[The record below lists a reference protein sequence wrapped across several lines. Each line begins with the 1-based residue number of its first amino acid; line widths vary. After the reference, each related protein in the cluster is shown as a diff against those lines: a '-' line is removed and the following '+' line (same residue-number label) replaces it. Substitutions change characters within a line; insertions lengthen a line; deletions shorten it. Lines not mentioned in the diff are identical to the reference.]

1 MDHIVLIFN
10 SITIQL
16 RAAQFMN
23 RCRMFLSSFEKP
35 HMGNPPQILPYWD
48 VTDWF
53 KSPLN
58 IYCSL
63 RLEFIGYKFSKL
75 LFHT

>member
-1 MDHIVLIFN
+1 MDHIVLTCN
-10 SITIQL
+10 SINIQL

-23 RCRMFLSSFEKP
+23 CCRMFLSP
-35 HMGNPPQILPYWD
+35 LGNPQMGYPPQSLPYLD
-48 VTDWF
+48 VTGWF

-58 IYCSL
+58 TYFSL